1 MPNETVLRNNNFDR
15 LLKHL
20 KADSLAARIVRARG
34 DPDAP
39 DPAGAMKEVLRDRLA
54 QLRKRFENPE
64 D

>member
-1 MPNETVLRNNNFDR
+1 MLNETESPDNFDR

-20 KADSLAARIVRARG
+20 KDDSLAARIVRARRK
-34 DPDAP
+34 PDTT

-54 QLRKRFENPE
+54 QLRKRIENPE